1 LGWLGK
7 AKGCFDLLDAAL
19 EIHSQGLDMIIDLV
33 GGELAC
39 GELELLQKKIR
50 ASKLEG
56 SVRLHSLAYGTEKL
70 DFFQNADIFVYPS
83 HSEGMPMAVLEAMA
97 CGLPIV
103 ASRVGGIP
111 DLIQDSVNGILV
123 EPGKPEQLAAAIC
136 KLARDHELRNSMK
149 NASYQLAYERYDIE
163 QHVIQMVKLY
173 QNLV

>member
-1 LGWLGK
+1 
-7 AKGCFDLLDAAL
+7 
-19 EIHSQGLDMIIDLV
+19 
-33 GGELAC
+33 
-39 GELELLQKKIR
+39 
-50 ASKLEG
+50 
-56 SVRLHSLAYGTEKL
+56 
-70 DFFQNADIFVYPS
+70 
-83 HSEGMPMAVLEAMA
+83 MPMAVLEAMA